1 MKRRA
6 VGYLMLAVWGG
17 LFSAGLALAMGLGAK
32 GAFLPDPVLC
42 LVVLIAARLHR
53 DVVVT
58 AAFVLALAR
67 IAFTIDPPPAIFAMY
82 MGAALLIRALRSG
95 VDVNGPLVRG
105 WFCFVVVWIDGMWL
119 TLVRAQRQV
128 FAANAMPDAALL
140 GEALGYTL
148 PRAMASGLLGIVL
161 GAVLVRLPG
170 LSAID
175 RRQIF

>member
-6 VGYLMLAVWGG
+6 LGYMMLAFWGA
-17 LFSAGLALAMGLGAK
+17 LLSAGLAAAMGLGAR
-32 GAFLPDPVLC
+32 GVFLPDPVLC

-53 DVVVT
+53 DVIVS

-67 IAFTIDPPPAIFAMY
+67 IAYTIDPPPAIFAMY
-82 MGAALLIRALRSG
+82 MGTALAIRALRAG

-105 WFCFVVVWIDGMWL
+105 WFCFVFVWIDGMWL

-128 FAANAMPDAALL
+128 FAANALPDAAIL

-148 PRAMASGLLGIVL
+148 PRALASGLLGIVL
-161 GAVLVRLPG
+161 GALLVRLPG

-175 RRQIF
+175 RRQVF